1 MGVGTLALVAAAIL
15 VLPASAFTG
24 RPYGPNTAGPATFDG
39 STPIYHAG
47 NITSC
52 PSGTEIVNTS
62 DTGPGNQSVNGN
74 VDGVTFTTTLT
85 SQHGINY
92 LAFAQSGLSSF
103 TVFVKGGPAYDEYQ
117 YSTGN
122 ASDILLHAPVNN
134 GGNISTISHYLVCG
148 TPFPKVLVGYADD
161 ERGGTT
167 HNPGAPWPPAGG
179 QTRNVNFAGCPK
191 GRATQDYLSTCATP
205 SGKTPGT
212 CCTYNNDYDS
222 GALQLQNSTTT
233 PLDVAS
239 VTVTVN
245 TGTSSQCTIDT
256 WPHNGMVIPAGGA
269 LVLAQT
275 TARPANC
282 ANAEQKPFLS
292 VYNFDS
298 SETEITQCIFDSH
311 AATITVTLSGGASKT
326 YTDSALALTA
336 GGKDPGHCA
345 GTFGLSTSDETVP
358 WTATT

>member
-1 MGVGTLALVAAAIL
+1 VTFGGVA
-15 VLPASAFTG
+15 
-24 RPYGPNTAGPATFDG
+24 
-39 STPIYHAG
+39 PIYHAG

-62 DTGPGNQSVNGN
+62 ETGPGNQSFNVS
-74 VDGVTFTTTLT
+74 VDGVTLITSVT
-85 SQHGINY
+85 SQNGINY
-92 LAFAQSGLSSF
+92 LAFTQSGLSSF
-103 TVFVKGGPAYDEYQ
+103 TVYVKGGPAYDEYQ

-134 GGNISTISHYLVCG
+134 GGNIPTISHYLVCG
-148 TPFPKVLVGYADD
+148 ILFPKVLVGYADD

-179 QTRNVNFAGCPK
+179 QATNVNFAGCPMGSAK
-191 GRATQDYLSTCATP
+191 QDYLSNCATP
-205 SGKTPGT
+205 SGNTPGT

-233 PLDVAS
+233 PVDVAS

-245 TGTSSQCTIDT
+245 TGTSSQCTIDI
-256 WPHNGMVIPAGGA
+256 WPHNKMVIPAGGA

-275 TARPANC
+275 TARPPNC
-282 ANAEQKPFLS
+282 ANAEQEHFLS

-298 SETEITQCIFDSH
+298 SETEITTCVVDSH
-311 AATITVTLSGGASKT
+311 PAKITVTLSGGARKT
-326 YTDSALALTA
+326 YTDSALVLTT
-336 GGKDPGHCA
+336 GGKDPGKCA